1 MGSGDWAAVASVLAV
16 VVAVLALQT
25 ARQSALATRQQ
36 AAVMAQ
42 QAGGEEGGQP
52 WLDIVGARW
61 RRDRLEVKIRQ
72 LSGPPLAEI
81 YTFTRLAGVT
91 AADDGEPAVWRDS
104 ALGAANTLAVFSIMP
119 PRRACNLIVEFFC
132 AEYDGPRTWHI
143 TRAVVVRR
151 PLFV

>member
-1 MGSGDWAAVASVLAV
+1 MGNGDWTAVATVLGAV
-16 VVAVLALQT
+16 VALLALQYT
-25 ARQSALATRQQ
+25 RQSALATRQQ

-52 WLDIVGARW
+52 WLDIVGTRW
-61 RRDRLEVKIRQ
+61 RRDRLEVRIRQ

-81 YTFTRLAGVT
+81 HTFTRLAGDT
-91 AADDGEPAVWRDS
+91 AADDEPAVWCDS
-104 ALGAANTLAVFSIMP
+104 ALGAANTLAIFSITP
-119 PRRACNLIVEFFC
+119 QRRACNLIVEFFC

-143 TRAVVVRR
+143 TRAVVVRP